1 MLDFSNQKVQK
12 KLKSIEQMVKQ
23 VYDEQIVTTKD
34 LGIRDR
40 VINKIKNAFLE
51 AKEKDYPK

>member
-12 KLKSIEQMVKQ
+12 KLKSKEQMVKQ

-40 VINKIKNAFLE
+40 VINKIKDAFLE

>member
-1 MLDFSNQKVQK
+1 MLDFSNQKAQK

-40 VINKIKNAFLE
+40 VINKIKDAFLE

>member
-40 VINKIKNAFLE
+40 VINKIKDAFLE

>member
-23 VYDEQIVTTKD
+23 VYEEQIVTAKD

-40 VINKIKNAFLE
+40 VINKIKDSFLE

>member
-1 MLDFSNQKVQK
+1 
-12 KLKSIEQMVKQ
+12 MVKQ

-40 VINKIKNAFLE
+40 VINKIKDAFLE

>member
-12 KLKSIEQMVKQ
+12 KLKSIQQMVKQ

-40 VINKIKNAFLE
+40 VINKIKDAFLE

>member
-23 VYDEQIVTTKD
+23 VYDEQIVHTKD

-40 VINKIKNAFLE
+40 VINKIKDAFLE